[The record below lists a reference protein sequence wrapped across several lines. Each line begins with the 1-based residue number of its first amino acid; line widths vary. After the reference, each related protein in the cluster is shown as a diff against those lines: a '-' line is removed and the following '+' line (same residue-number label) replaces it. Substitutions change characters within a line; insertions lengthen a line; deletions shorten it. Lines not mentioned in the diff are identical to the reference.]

1 MPLSRDVDPRLDN
14 WLEQVWEL
22 QGSDLLFHSG
32 QPVRQRV
39 NGEFANV
46 EDAPIAEELIGE
58 IVRSL
63 MSKAQLERLEATGEC
78 DFAFSWGDVARIRGN
93 AYREQNHLALA
104 LRVLPNRVP
113 TFDELALHPTIRNLA
128 NEKQG
133 FVLIC
138 GRTGAGKSTTLA
150 SIGREIVETR
160 PLHVLTIED
169 PIEYI
174 LQPGR
179 AAVSQ
184 REVGTDTLSFA
195 SAIKACLRQTPD
207 VIFLGEMRDTESIET
222 ALTIAETGHLVFST
236 AHTNDAAGALDRI
249 LDAVPSS
256 DYNQVRA
263 SLAAALTAVVSQRLL
278 PRKGGGRQ
286 VAVFEVLL
294 ATTAVRNLIRRG
306 QMAGLV
312 SQMDLGEQQG
322 MVSLNY
328 SLAAA
333 VVADQIEEEVA
344 FATTSDPTGLEMKIA
359 RLRTERP

>member
-1 MPLSRDVDPRLDN
+1 MPQSKDVDPRLDG
-14 WLEQVWEL
+14 WLAEVWSQ

-32 QPVRQRV
+32 RPVRQRV
-39 NGEFANV
+39 NGEFSNV
-46 EDAPIAEELIGE
+46 QDIPVDEGLIRE
-58 IVRSL
+58 IVRGL
-63 MSKAQLERLEATGEC
+63 MSPAQFKRLEEMGEC
-78 DFAFSWGDVARIRGN
+78 DFAFSWGDEARIRGN
-93 AYREQNHLALA
+93 AYREQNRLALA
-104 LRVLPNRVP
+104 LRLLPNRVP

-128 NEKQG
+128 TENQG

-150 SIGREIVETR
+150 SIGREIAETR

-179 AAVSQ
+179 SSVSQ
-184 REVGTDTLSFA
+184 REVGTDTASFA

-306 QMAGLV
+306 AIANLV
-312 SQMDLGEQQG
+312 SQMEMEEREG
-322 MVSLNY
+322 MVSLNH

-333 VVADQIEEEVA
+333 VVADEIEEEVA
-344 FATTSDPTGLEMKIA
+344 FATTSDPTGLGMKIT
-359 RLRTERP
+359 RLQTERR